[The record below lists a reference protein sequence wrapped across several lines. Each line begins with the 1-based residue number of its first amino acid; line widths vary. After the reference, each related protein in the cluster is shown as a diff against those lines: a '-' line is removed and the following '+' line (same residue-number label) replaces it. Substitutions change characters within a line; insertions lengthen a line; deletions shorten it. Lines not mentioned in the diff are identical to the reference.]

1 MKSVES
7 QSLMALIVWSIGSY
21 QQGNDHFKTNHL
33 ETALENYKLLKN
45 YIFCNEKYIEEKES
59 YKNDGS
65 EKTPLLNAHRRFK
78 RARKKLIDFVAEQEL
93 K

>member
-1 MKSVES
+1 MITIES
-7 QSLMALIVWSIGSY
+7 QSLMALIVWSFGSY
-21 QQGNDHFKTNHL
+21 QQGDDHFKKNHL
-33 ETALENYKLLKN
+33 DTAIENYKLLKD
-45 YIFCNEKYIEEKES
+45 YIRSNEQYLTEKEN

-78 RARKKLIDFVAEQEL
+78 RARKKLIDFIAEQER